1 MECVTTSRY
10 TLFMPE
16 FSRLFKSV
24 MQGAAA
30 LGRFG
35 GRLLLA
41 ALKLAGMLAVVV
53 GITGWWLY
61 DRYGSDLPDPYTIR
75 EHQPFETTRIYASDG
90 RTLLYELV
98 DPYAGRRT
106 VVPFERIPQVLKDAT
121 IAVEDADY
129 YTHQGV
135 ALRGIVRAA
144 WLNYQSGEIV
154 SGGSTITQQ
163 LVRNLLLPPE
173 ARGRDLPP
181 RALYERKLREAILAF
196 RVNREYSK
204 DQILNLY
211 LNEVYYG
218 AQAYGVEAAAQTYFG
233 KPVWELTTGEATLLA
248 GLPQSPTTLNPFTN
262 VEGARTRQQIT
273 LDLMVKRGYLTPQ
286 QADAAFAEPITLIS
300 PTLDI
305 QTPHFVFYVRDV
317 LEQRYGP
324 DLVYRGGLRVVSSID
339 LHWQAVAEQVV
350 QQHMPE
356 LRQRN
361 ASNAGVILL
370 DPDGRILAMVGSAG
384 YGDAA
389 IDGQVNVTLAPRQ
402 PGSALK
408 PFVYA
413 AALQRGWTP
422 ATVIWDEPTTFI
434 QDGVLYQ
441 PRNYDNNWHGPMRV
455 RQALAN
461 SLNIPA
467 VKALEYVGI
476 ESFVQLAS
484 DAGITTLTDP
494 SRYGLAMALG
504 SSEVRLL
511 ELTGAYHMLR
521 KGGYQQSP
529 VAILS
534 VTNNRGEVLEQFQPT
549 AGRQILGVQGEQI
562 AYQITSILS
571 DNQARQYMF
580 GANNVMEL
588 PNNRPAAVKT
598 GTSNEWRDAWAV
610 GYTPDATVGVW
621 VGNSDNTPM
630 QEIAGVNGAGV
641 IWRDLM
647 IRYHEAQGL
656 PVRGFAV
663 PDGLEQQRICADT
676 GAPASPGCPRALN
689 EWFLAGTAPD
699 ALTVAL
705 QNVQVDRTG
714 TCLAMPYTPAYQIRT
729 VTYAVYPPEFR
740 EWASQ
745 HGIPQPPV
753 EPCPPPQD
761 ADAYI
766 LARLDAASR
775 LYVRAGEQI
784 DFTGIA
790 RGAYV
795 LEAGAGWYPAT
806 WQPIAAGSGLEYPG
820 VLAQWQT
827 TGLAPGDYTVR
838 LRVAA
843 VNGEVATDVRVVTVS
858 E

>member
-1 MECVTTSRY
+1 
-10 TLFMPE
+10 MPV
-16 FSRLFKSV
+16 FVRLFKS
-24 MQGAAA
+24 GAWGTVA
-30 LGRFG
+30 LMRFG

-41 ALKLAGMLAVVV
+41 ALKLAGMVAVVLL
-53 GITGWWLY
+53 ITGWWLY
-61 DRYGSDLPDPYTIR
+61 DHYGRDLPDPYAIR

-121 IAVEDADY
+121 IAVEDAGY
-129 YTHQGV
+129 YHHAGV
-135 ALRGIVRAA
+135 DLRGVVRAA

-218 AQAYGVEAAAQTYFG
+218 AQAYGVEAAAQSYFG

-262 VEGARTRQQIT
+262 LDGARARQRIT
-273 LDLMVKRGYLTPQ
+273 LDLMVKHGYLTPQ
-286 QADAAFAEPITLIS
+286 QADAVFNEPITLIS
-300 PTLDI
+300 PTIAI
-305 QTPHFVFYVRDV
+305 QTPHFVFYVRDL
-317 LEQRYGP
+317 LEQQYGP
-324 DLVYRGGLRVVSSID
+324 DLVYRGGLQVVTSID

-361 ASNAGVILL
+361 ATNAGVILL
-370 DPDGRILAMVGSAG
+370 APDGRLLAMVGSAG
-384 YGDAA
+384 YSDAA

-434 QDGVLYQ
+434 QGGVLYQ
-441 PRNYDNNWHGPMRV
+441 PRNYDNNWHGPLRV

-467 VKALEYVGI
+467 VKALEFVGI
-476 ESFVQLAS
+476 EAFVQLAS

-511 ELTGAYHMLR
+511 DLTAAYNTLR
-521 KGGYQQSP
+521 NGGYRQPP
-529 VAILS
+529 VAILR
-534 VTNNRGEVLEQFQPT
+534 VTNNRGEVLEQFQPHT
-549 AGRQILGVQGEQI
+549 GTQILGSQGEQI

-580 GANNVMEL
+580 GQNNVMEL
-588 PNNRPAAVKT
+588 PDNRPAAVKT

-610 GYTPDATVGVW
+610 GYTPDVAVGVW

-647 IRYHEAQGL
+647 IRYHQEQGL

-663 PDGLEQQRICADT
+663 PAGLEQRRICADT
-676 GAPASPGCPRALN
+676 GAPASPGCARTLD
-689 EWFLAGTAPD
+689 EWFLAGTTPETLA
-699 ALTVAL
+699 VAL
-705 QNVQVDRTG
+705 QPMQVDQSG
-714 TCLAMPYTPAYQIRT
+714 TCRAMPYTPAYQIRT
-729 VTYAVYPPEFR
+729 VTYAIYPPEFR
-740 EWASQ
+740 EWATQ

-753 EPCPPPQD
+753 EPCPPPE
-761 ADAYI
+761 ADAYV
-766 LARLDAASR
+766 LARLDNTNWLQVA
-775 LYVRAGEQI
+775 VGESVQI
-784 DFTGIA
+784 TGIA
-790 RGAYV
+790 RGAYI
-795 LEAGAGWYPAT
+795 LEAGAGWYPTT
-806 WQPIAAGSGLEYPG
+806 WQPIAAGSGLADAG
-820 VLAQWQT
+820 SLALWQT
-827 TGLAPGDYTVR
+827 SGLPPGDYTLR

-843 VNGEVATDVRVVTVS
+843 LDGTSATDVRIVTLT